1 MTTLPVPD
9 DTNDVDA
16 LQYGASNHAQSH
28 IIRLVKQF

>member
-16 LQYGASNHAQSH
+16 LQYGASNHFEYH
-28 IIRLVKQF
+28 IIHLVKQF